1 MSIQTI
7 KMGPAATATAGQPS
21 TVGLP
26 PRAPAPEILPSP
38 RDEAMRAQPTP
49 AERWQALA
57 EHLENY
63 VRQSGRN
70 LRFQVDER
78 SGRVVVKV
86 IDAEN
91 GTV

>member
-1 MSIQTI
+1 
-7 KMGPAATATAGQPS
+7 
-21 TVGLP
+21 
-26 PRAPAPEILPSP
+26 
-38 RDEAMRAQPTP
+38 MRAQPTP

-78 SGRVVVKV
+78 SGRVVVQV

-91 GTV
+91 GTVIRQIPPEEVLRLARELGRRSPAGAVIDTRA